1 MAALLD
7 RLDLRGER
15 RGRPPPL
22 QDVRDDRPLPGSG
35 CRAGPRL
42 CARRGKRPRR
52 VRRHRRRSGGRCIR
66 VHGGTAGDHSGGHL
80 AFRPR
85 EDRARGGPALVPD
98 RRAFWGR
105 RRAPYRARTRSGPRS
120 SGVRRRDRQRTPRG
134 RPGGGSGSEEARP
147 RASCRPGGGR
157 HRRRAEDERGG
168 AGRPPRLPREADAT
182 VEIRKLLVANRGEI
196 AVRIFA
202 TCERLGIATVAVAPP
217 DDRGAL
223 HTRRAGETVAIA
235 GYLDGQEHVR
245 AARESGADAVH
256 PGYGFLAESPEFAT
270 AVRDADLLWIGPPPD
285 VLRAAGDK
293 LEAKRIAAEAGVPV
307 VPEGDPAKIG
317 FPLVIKAAAGGG
329 GRGMRVVRAADEL
342 DEALAAARREAEA
355 AFGDDRVFF
364 ERYVERPRH
373 VEVQLLAGAERVSS
387 LGAGTAEF
395 MLEGESF
402 WFLELNAR
410 IQVEH
415 PVTELVTGI
424 DLVEQQLAIASGGS
438 ASALESTRDPEGHA
452 VEARLYAEDPLTFL
466 PQAGRIERL
475 RLPEDVRVDA
485 GVEEGDEVPVAYDP
499 LIAKLIAHGE
509 TREEAFD
516 RLARAL
522 RETEVRGLTTNLPF
536 LRWLVAHPELR
547 AGRATTAFLIDYP
560 PLSRAPKV
568 SGPWAGS
575 WGRGRRSSPLLT
587 VEATARATEGAGAEQ
602 SVVKAPMPGV
612 VVRVLAAEGDRVEPR
627 QPLVLLEAMK
637 METPLVSPYAAVVRR
652 VLVSEGD
659 RVAAGAVLVE
669 LEE

>member
-1 MAALLD
+1 
-7 RLDLRGER
+7 
-15 RGRPPPL
+15 
-22 QDVRDDRPLPGSG
+22 
-35 CRAGPRL
+35 
-42 CARRGKRPRR
+42 
-52 VRRHRRRSGGRCIR
+52 
-66 VHGGTAGDHSGGHL
+66 
-80 AFRPR
+80 
-85 EDRARGGPALVPD
+85 
-98 RRAFWGR
+98 
-105 RRAPYRARTRSGPRS
+105 
-120 SGVRRRDRQRTPRG
+120 
-134 RPGGGSGSEEARP
+134 
-147 RASCRPGGGR
+147 
-157 HRRRAEDERGG
+157 
-168 AGRPPRLPREADAT
+168 

-196 AVRIFA
+196 AVRIFE

-217 DDRGAL
+217 DDHGAL
-223 HTRRAGETVAIA
+223 HTRRADETVEIA
-235 GYLDGQEHVR
+235 GYLDAQEHVR
-245 AARESGADAVH
+245 AARESGADAIH

-270 AVRDADLLWIGPPPD
+270 AVRDADLLWIGPPPE

-307 VPEGDPAKIG
+307 VPEGDPAEIG
-317 FPLVIKAAAGGG
+317 FPLVVKAAAGGG
-329 GRGMRVVRAADEL
+329 GRGMRVVHSAEEL
-342 DEALAAARREAEA
+342 DEALAAARREAES

-373 VEVQLLAGAERVSS
+373 VEVQLLADGEEVSS
-387 LGAGTAEF
+387 LGERDCSVQRRHQKILEESPSPAVDAALRASLSEAAVAFARAVGYVGAGTAEF

-424 DLVEQQLAIASGGS
+424 DLVEQQLAIASGRKASTFGS
-438 ASALESTRDPEGHA
+438 KRDPEGHA

-466 PQAGRIERL
+466 PQAGPIQRL
-475 RLPEDVRVDA
+475 RLPESVRVDA
-485 GVEEGDEVPVAYDP
+485 GVEEGDEVPVTYDP

-509 TREEAFD
+509 TREEALD
-516 RLARAL
+516 RLAGAL
-522 RETEVRGLTTNLPF
+522 RETEVRGVTTNLPF

-575 WGRGRRSSPLLT
+575 WGRQQETRPLLT
-587 VEATARATEGAGAEQ
+587 VETTARATEAAGAEQ

-612 VVRVLAAEGDRVEPR
+612 VVRVLATEGDRVEPR

-637 METPLVSPYAAVVRR
+637 METPLVSPYAAIVRR

-659 RVAAGAVLVE
+659 RVAGGAVLVE

>member
-1 MAALLD
+1 
-7 RLDLRGER
+7 
-15 RGRPPPL
+15 
-22 QDVRDDRPLPGSG
+22 
-35 CRAGPRL
+35 
-42 CARRGKRPRR
+42 
-52 VRRHRRRSGGRCIR
+52 
-66 VHGGTAGDHSGGHL
+66 
-80 AFRPR
+80 
-85 EDRARGGPALVPD
+85 
-98 RRAFWGR
+98 
-105 RRAPYRARTRSGPRS
+105 
-120 SGVRRRDRQRTPRG
+120 
-134 RPGGGSGSEEARP
+134 
-147 RASCRPGGGR
+147 
-157 HRRRAEDERGG
+157 
-168 AGRPPRLPREADAT
+168 
-182 VEIRKLLVANRGEI
+182 VEIRKVLVANRGEI

-217 DDRGAL
+217 DDGGAL

-235 GYLDGQEHVR
+235 GYLDGREHVR

-307 VPEGDPAKIG
+307 VPEGDPAEIG

-329 GRGMRVVRAADEL
+329 GRGMRVVRAPEEL

-364 ERYVERPRH
+364 ERYMERPRH

-387 LGAGTAEF
+387 LGERDCSVQRRHQKILEESPSPAVDAGLRASLGEAAVAFARAVGYVGAGTAEF

-424 DLVEQQLAIASGGS
+424 DLVEQQLAIASGRS
-438 ASALESTRDPEGHA
+438 ASALGSTRDPEGHA

-475 RLPEDVRVDA
+475 YLPEDVRVDA

-509 TREEAFD
+509 TREDALD
-516 RLARAL
+516 RLAEGL
-522 RETEVRGLTTNLPF
+522 RDTEVRGVTTNLPF
-536 LRWLVAHPELR
+536 LRWLVAHPVLR
-547 AGRATTAFLIDYP
+547 AGRATTAFLTDYP

-568 SGPWAGS
+568 SGPWTGS
-575 WGRGRRSSPLLT
+575 WGRQPGSRPPLT
-587 VEATARATEGAGAEQ
+587 VEATARATEAAGAEQ

-659 RVAAGAVLVE
+659 RVAGGAVLVE

>member
-1 MAALLD
+1 
-7 RLDLRGER
+7 
-15 RGRPPPL
+15 
-22 QDVRDDRPLPGSG
+22 
-35 CRAGPRL
+35 
-42 CARRGKRPRR
+42 
-52 VRRHRRRSGGRCIR
+52 
-66 VHGGTAGDHSGGHL
+66 
-80 AFRPR
+80 
-85 EDRARGGPALVPD
+85 
-98 RRAFWGR
+98 
-105 RRAPYRARTRSGPRS
+105 
-120 SGVRRRDRQRTPRG
+120 
-134 RPGGGSGSEEARP
+134 
-147 RASCRPGGGR
+147 
-157 HRRRAEDERGG
+157 
-168 AGRPPRLPREADAT
+168 

-202 TCERLGIATVAVAPP
+202 TCDRLGIASVAVAPP

-245 AARESGADAVH
+245 AARASGADAVH

-293 LEAKRIAAEAGVPV
+293 LEAKRIAAEAGAPV
-307 VPEGDPAKIG
+307 VPEGDPAEIG

-329 GRGMRVVRAADEL
+329 GRGMRVVRTPEEL

-387 LGAGTAEF
+387 LGERDCSVQRRHQKILEESPSPAVDADLRASLGKAAVAFARAVGYLGAGTAEF

-438 ASALESTRDPEGHA
+438 ASALGSTRDPEGHA

-547 AGRATTAFLIDYP
+547 AGRATTAFLTDYP

-575 WGRGRRSSPLLT
+575 WGRERGSSALLT

-602 SVVKAPMPGV
+602 TVVKAPMPGV

-652 VLVSEGD
+652 MLVSEGD